1 MFNSMTCVFTCICF
15 VYFFLGTFPILKFS
29 FDILKKK
36 CFCISHFLIKANFKR
51 KKKNKLAMKGEDHAN
66 VNHCGSFVT
75 GVYVACRVNH

>member
-29 FDILKKK
+29 FDILKKNV
-36 CFCISHFLIKANFKR
+36 FAFHISLSKQILR
-51 KKKNKLAMKGEDHAN
+51 GRKKNKLAMKGEDHAN
-66 VNHCGSFVT
+66 VDHCDSFVT